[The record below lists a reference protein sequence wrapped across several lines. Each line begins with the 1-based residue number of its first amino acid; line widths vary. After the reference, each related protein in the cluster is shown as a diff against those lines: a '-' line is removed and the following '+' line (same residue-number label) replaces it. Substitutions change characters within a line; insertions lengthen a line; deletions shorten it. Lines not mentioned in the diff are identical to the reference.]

1 MVDQTC
7 INNLR
12 SIPMTAAAAMM
23 SGNLTLTNEQNDIRI
38 SQLELSP
45 TMRNE
50 ILSAEPISP
59 KFINFG

>member
-1 MVDQTC
+1 
-7 INNLR
+7 
-12 SIPMTAAAAMM
+12 MTAAAAMM

-38 SQLELSP
+38 SQLELSS